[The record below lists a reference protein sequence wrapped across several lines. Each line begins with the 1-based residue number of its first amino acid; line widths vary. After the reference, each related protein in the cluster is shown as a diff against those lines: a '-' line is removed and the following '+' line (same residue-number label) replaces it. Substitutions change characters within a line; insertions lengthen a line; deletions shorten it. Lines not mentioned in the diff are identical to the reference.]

1 MTTVKICGLMVKE
14 DTKMVDAYADAT
26 GVVVD
31 SKSHRCVSLDVAKE
45 IISHAN
51 IPVFAVS
58 TTPSVGGWIDIIKK
72 TGARY
77 VQMHS
82 QTISSYDIERIRSSY
97 DVFVMKA
104 FKVPMASKDP
114 SEDAEFLLNEIKQYG
129 ANMALLDTGQG
140 SGIVHDHNVSK
151 IVAEKTDIIL
161 AGGLTPQNV
170 GQIIQFVRP
179 CGVDVSSGV
188 EVNGIKDAGRIKE
201 FVKQVR

>member
-1 MTTVKICGLMVKE
+1 MTTVKICGLMAKE
-14 DTKMVDAYADAT
+14 DTEMVDAYADAT

-45 IISHAN
+45 IMSHAN

-58 TTPSVGGWIDIIKK
+58 TTPSVGDWKHIIKK
-72 TGARY
+72 TCARY
-77 VQMHS
+77 VQVHS
-82 QTISSYDIERIRSSY
+82 QAISSYDVERIRSSY

-104 FKVPMASKDP
+104 FKMPMASKDP

-129 ANMALLDTGQG
+129 ADMALLD
-140 SGIVHDHNVSK
+140 I
-151 IVAEKTDIIL
+151 
-161 AGGLTPQNV
+161 TPQNV
-170 GQIIQFVRP
+170 GQIIRFVRP

-188 EVNGIKDAGRIKE
+188 EVNGIKDAGRIQE